1 MWLEVVLKNKPDKPE
16 PAIFTTYMPISQIKQ
31 INDGTYLGRWAL
43 TETGTAL
50 LEHPD
55 LPKQIILPETIT
67 HEKRKAEW
75 LASRILAYQLLQKIT
90 PDFYLLW
97 NNENGQPFFK
107 NSACQ
112 VSISHTQNEV
122 AVLVSRDY
130 TVGIDIERI
139 QPKVLR
145 VKDKFLSLT
154 ERQTLHS
161 DLVNLTIAW
170 SAKETLYKLYGKKN
184 ITFSENLKL
193 FPFKMANSGSL
204 EAIIQTATFSE
215 NYTVFFKL
223 DTDIVLTY
231 CLHKPA

>member
-1 MWLEVVLKNKPDKPE
+1 
-16 PAIFTTYMPISQIKQ
+16 MPISQIKQ
-31 INDGTYLGRWAL
+31 IAGSTYLGRWAL
-43 TETGTAL
+43 TEISSRL
-50 LEHPD
+50 QDHPD

-107 NSACQ
+107 NCACQ

-122 AVLVSRDY
+122 AVLVSQDY
-130 TVGIDIERI
+130 AIGIDIERI

-145 VKDKFLSLT
+145 IKDKFLSLT
-154 ERQTLHS
+154 ERQTINN
-161 DLVNLTIAW
+161 DLANLTIAW

-184 ITFSENLKL
+184 ITFSENLRL
-193 FPFKMANSGSL
+193 LPFQLAASGSL
-204 EAIIQTATFSE
+204 EALIQTAAFREKYQVLFEVE
-215 NYTVFFKL
+215 N
-223 DTDIVLTY
+223 DTVLTY
-231 CLHKPA
+231 CLHKSA